1 MVVGAARLESACGMR
16 SLQAHF
22 DARIQRERLERH
34 KTENTR
40 GATIEPKALVACPRT
55 VPAQNPYFLASQ
67 SR

>member
-1 MVVGAARLESACGMR
+1 MR